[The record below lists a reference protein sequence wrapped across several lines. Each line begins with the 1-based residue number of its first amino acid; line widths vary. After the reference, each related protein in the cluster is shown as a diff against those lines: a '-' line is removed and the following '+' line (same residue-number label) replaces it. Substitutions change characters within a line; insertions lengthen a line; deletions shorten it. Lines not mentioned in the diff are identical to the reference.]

1 MTNLSE
7 LEGQFQKKGHKLV
20 KSDLTLLVSERSQ
33 TTNHKTRFF
42 LISLR
47 GNAKDRYISS
57 LYPDGDEGHF
67 WFEYK
72 GQQYNLTID
81 GESANIGLKMESER
95 A

>member
-1 MTNLSE
+1 MTNLSH
-7 LEGQFQKKGHKLV
+7 LEGQFQRKGHKLV
-20 KSDLTLLVSERSQ
+20 KENLTLLISERSQ

-47 GNAKDRYISS
+47 GNYKDLYISS
-57 LYPDGDEGHF
+57 LYPDGDDSHF

-72 GQQYNLTID
+72 GQKYDLHLD
-81 GESANIGLKMESER
+81 EDSASVGLKMESVR